1 MKLKEHYGL
10 IYLLTIKTNGLIYVG
25 QTIDLKRR
33 MKEYRNKSKSLSH
46 SSLYKCMYEIN
57 QAWFDNVEFEILDYA
72 DSKEELDKKEILW
85 IDKLDATNPDIGMN
99 IKAGGRGGFMSQD
112 YMDRVDLTER
122 TLDIH
127 TPDVKRKKS
136 KRIIAFKET
145 KALIFDGAILFGE
158 MFGFP
163 RTNVTAVTK
172 GKGNKLGGYYLFY
185 LDDIDELKE
194 VYNKRKNALENPK
207 LRIDNKTSYE
217 EYIKLFELV
226 SKGVE
231 TIESNGFEIEYFHY
245 E

>member
-1 MKLKEHYGL
+1 
-10 IYLLTIKTNGLIYVG
+10 
-25 QTIDLKRR
+25 
-33 MKEYRNKSKSLSH
+33 
-46 SSLYKCMYEIN
+46 
-57 QAWFDNVEFEILDYA
+57 
-72 DSKEELDKKEILW
+72 
-85 IDKLDATNPDIGMN
+85 
-99 IKAGGRGGFMSQD
+99 
-112 YMDRVDLTER
+112 
-122 TLDIH
+122 
-127 TPDVKRKKS
+127 
-136 KRIIAFKET
+136 
-145 KALIFDGAILFGE
+145 